1 MPVSK
6 GRRKPG
12 RPRPAAAPTPK
23 AEKTSPKWY
32 VVLMFSLM
40 AIGVVVI
47 ILNYIGIFPGG
58 TDNNYLYMG
67 LAGIATGF
75 LMTLWYR

>member
-6 GRRKPG
+6 GRRKPT
-12 RPRPAAAPTPK
+12 RARPAAAPTPK
-23 AEKTSPKWY
+23 AEKTSSKWY
-32 VVLMFSLM
+32 VALMFSLM

-47 ILNYIGIFPGG
+47 ILNYIGVFPGG